1 MKEKWDQL
9 RAFFAGRWQIP
20 LALAAVALSGVT
32 LMKLSPQVRPQQVDA
47 AFADIVHLAK
57 AGAYTDAAD
66 AAANLLHMEPPLPEA
81 QQARLHNFLANLIY
95 ERQRQLEQPAR
106 AAVHQLLEHH
116 REAEALGHPQDTEA
130 LMRLATARD
139 WLGDARAAAFHYR
152 EVLERDPR
160 PADRRAALR
169 RLIALS
175 KGQPQQAP
183 ARRRHITELLED
195 PTATATDVWWALR
208 QGVADALD
216 VGDTLLARRL
226 IESHGQRLANS
237 NFTGYLE
244 HLRALVLVHEGRY
257 DEAAPVIFWVEDWL
271 RESAPQL
278 SADMDDLGKLP
289 ALNQWLL
296 GRMELEDLRPQT
308 ALQAFDEALGLHPS
322 EDLRIAAT
330 VGRAQALS
338 MLERHEAALATFR
351 EVTEELFPG
360 RRPSPAAIATLRAGL
375 VKLFD
380 QRYAR
385 EQYDTALGYLEL
397 AAGLLAG
404 ADEETQLELYETL
417 GQALR
422 ATALAAD
429 EGHPN
434 AVGRSRREYN
444 RAAGA
449 ALAKAAPLALEGA
462 AERYHG
468 LLWEAA
474 EAFDA
479 AGYIADARRQLNQFI
494 ETATND
500 PRRPRAYL
508 RLGQGY
514 AVQGLY
520 DEAIATYREL
530 IDAFPKLEEAARA
543 QVYIADCQ
551 LAGGPAG
558 FEDAAATLEDLLA
571 GPYVEPEAPVFRE
584 AFLRLGELRYHQGA
598 YADAIG
604 RLEAFQQLYPDDPE
618 IPRVLFLTAETY
630 RKSGEALRA
639 QVADAEHPAR
649 LRGEAKHRLQV
660 AADLYGQY
668 LRRISDTAA
677 GDARLSQYERLALFN
692 RGNCLFQLNTPEALR
707 EGIETYR
714 QAAALYETEP
724 AALTAQ
730 VQLANAYLR
739 LGLTSEAAR
748 AVERARW
755 LLRNI
760 PADAFDDSV
769 NASSRNDWDQYL
781 ATIASSRLFADVGTN
796 Q

>member
-9 RAFFAGRWQIP
+9 QAFFAGRWQIP

-32 LMKLSPQVRPQQVDA
+32 LMKLAPQVRPQQVDT

-66 AAANLLHMEPPLPEA
+66 AAANLLHMEPPLPEP
-81 QQARLHNFLANLIY
+81 QRARLHNFLANLIY
-95 ERQRQLEQPAR
+95 ERQRQLKQPVP

-139 WLGDARAAAFHYR
+139 WLGDTRAAAFHYR
-152 EVLERDPR
+152 EVLGRDPR

-175 KGQPQQAP
+175 KGQPEQAP
-183 ARRRHITELLED
+183 TRRRHITELLED
-195 PTATATDVWWALR
+195 PTATETDVWWALR

-271 RESAPQL
+271 HESAPQVT
-278 SADMDDLGKLP
+278 SEMDDLGKLP

-308 ALQAFDEALGLHPS
+308 ALQAFDETLGLHPG

-338 MLERHEAALATFR
+338 MLERHDAALATFR

-360 RRPSPAAIATLRAGL
+360 RPPSEAAVATLRDGL
-375 VKLFD
+375 VKLFE

-385 EQYDTALGYLEL
+385 EQYDTSLGYLEL
-397 AAGLLAG
+397 AAGLLEG
-404 ADEETQLELYETL
+404 ADEATQLELYETL

-422 ATALAAD
+422 TAALAAD
-429 EGHPN
+429 QGHPN
-434 AVGRSRREYN
+434 AVARSRREYN
-444 RAAGA
+444 RAAGE
-449 ALAKAAPLALEGA
+449 ALAQAAPLALEGA
-462 AERYHG
+462 SERYHG

-474 EAFDA
+474 AAFDA
-479 AGYIADARRQLNQFI
+479 AGYVADARRQLNRFL

-514 AVQGLY
+514 AVQGQY
-520 DEAIATYREL
+520 DEAIAAYRAL

-551 LAGGPAG
+551 MAGGPAG
-558 FEDAAATLEDLLA
+558 FDAAAATLEELLA

-584 AFLRLGELRYHQGA
+584 AFLRLGELRYHQGE

-618 IPRVLFLTAETY
+618 IPRVLFLAAETY
-630 RKSGEALRA
+630 RKSGEALQS
-639 QVADAEHPAR
+639 QVADDDHPAR
-649 LRGEAKHRLQV
+649 VRGEAKHRLQV

-677 GDARLSQYERLALFN
+677 GDGRLAQYERLALFN

-714 QAAALYETEP
+714 QAAALYELEP

-760 PADAFDDSV
+760 PEGAFDGNV
-769 NASSRNDWDQYL
+769 NASSRKDWDQYL
-781 ATIASSRLFADVGTN
+781 ATIASSRLFADGGTN
-796 Q
+796 H